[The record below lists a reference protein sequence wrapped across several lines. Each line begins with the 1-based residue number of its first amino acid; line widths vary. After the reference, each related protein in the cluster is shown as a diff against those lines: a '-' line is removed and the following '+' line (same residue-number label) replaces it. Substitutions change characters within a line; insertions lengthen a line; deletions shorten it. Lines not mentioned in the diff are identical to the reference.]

1 MEKKKRGRPMSSAD
15 VKVTPEFRDN
25 PDLEK
30 LGRALI
36 AVAISIAQ
44 KKAAEENAAKE
55 GSQGD
60 NPHDLI
66 APPMG
71 MDIYSPI
78 NSAWSG
84 GGSDRQRAVRRSG
97 THK

>member
-1 MEKKKRGRPMSSAD
+1 MMEKKKRGRPMFSDD

-25 PDLEK
+25 PDIEK

-44 KKAAEENAAKE
+44 KKMAEENTAKE

-60 NPHDLI
+60 D
-66 APPMG
+66 M
-71 MDIYSPI
+71 
-78 NSAWSG
+78 
-84 GGSDRQRAVRRSG
+84 
-97 THK
+97 T

>member
-1 MEKKKRGRPMSSAD
+1 MLEKKRGRPMTSNN

-25 PDLEK
+25 PDIEK

-44 KKAAEENAAKE
+44 TKEAEEKAAKE

-60 NPHDLI
+60 S
-66 APPMG
+66 M
-71 MDIYSPI
+71 
-78 NSAWSG
+78 
-84 GGSDRQRAVRRSG
+84 
-97 THK
+97 T

>member
-1 MEKKKRGRPMSSAD
+1 MLEKKRGRPMTSNN

-25 PDLEK
+25 PDIEK

-44 KKAAEENAAKE
+44 KKEAEEKAAKE

-60 NPHDLI
+60 S
-66 APPMG
+66 M
-71 MDIYSPI
+71 
-78 NSAWSG
+78 
-84 GGSDRQRAVRRSG
+84 
-97 THK
+97 T

>member
-1 MEKKKRGRPMSSAD
+1 MMDKQKRGRPMVSHD

-25 PDLEK
+25 PDIEK

-44 KKAAEENAAKE
+44 KKEAEEKAAKE

-60 NPHDLI
+60 D
-66 APPMG
+66 M
-71 MDIYSPI
+71 
-78 NSAWSG
+78 
-84 GGSDRQRAVRRSG
+84 
-97 THK
+97 T

>member
-1 MEKKKRGRPMSSAD
+1 MMDKQKRGRPMSSD
-15 VKVTPEFRDN
+15 NVKVTPEFRDN

-44 KKAAEENAAKE
+44 KKMAEENAAKE

-60 NPHDLI
+60 D
-66 APPMG
+66 M
-71 MDIYSPI
+71 
-78 NSAWSG
+78 
-84 GGSDRQRAVRRSG
+84 
-97 THK
+97 T

>member
-1 MEKKKRGRPMSSAD
+1 MMEKKKRGRPMFSDD

-25 PDLEK
+25 PDIEK

-44 KKAAEENAAKE
+44 KKMAEENAAKE

-60 NPHDLI
+60 D
-66 APPMG
+66 M
-71 MDIYSPI
+71 
-78 NSAWSG
+78 
-84 GGSDRQRAVRRSG
+84 
-97 THK
+97 T